1 MTFSTRLDV
10 ISSSGL
16 ITFDIKLQQLGGLKK
31 LARSR
36 YMRNLWAIMKTFH
49 TMPTNPDFRSLT
61 DSQIDLMIY
70 SMNEDH
76 REMELARKGLTVDS
90 EHYDSEFEEEVWNKP
105 VGEWEILRD
114 GHDPNDIAR
123 QVEELTRAEDR
134 KNLAMKFDSLE
145 EYNDFLE
152 AGGKTT
158 RETEVEQYINK
169 QIAAAEE
176 KARRL
181 EATGGKKKLV
191 DDQDRPEANSGL
203 SDRLP
208 DIDKTAIDKSI
219 ALFNSQEDD
228 DEFDTL

>member
-1 MTFSTRLDV
+1 
-10 ISSSGL
+10 
-16 ITFDIKLQQLGGLKK
+16 
-31 LARSR
+31 LARTP
-36 YMRNLWAIMKTFH
+36 YMRNLWAIMGKFNVL
-49 TMPTNPDFRSLT
+49 PTNDDFRSLT
-61 DSQIDLMIY
+61 DDQINLMIL

-90 EHYDSEFEEEVWNKP
+90 QYYDTDFDEEIWNKG
-105 VGEWEILRD
+105 VGEWEVLRE

-134 KNLAMKFDSLE
+134 KNLAMKFDSLD
-145 EYNDFLE
+145 EYNAYLE

-169 QIAAAEE
+169 QLQAAEE

-181 EATGGKKKLV
+181 NATGGKKTLV
-191 DDQDRPEANSGL
+191 DDQDRPEANSPL

-208 DIDKTAIDKSI
+208 DIDKEAIDKSI
-219 ALFNSQEDD
+219 ALFNSKDD
-228 DEFDTL
+228 DDFDLL